1 MRIFRWLW
9 RGPRLTDTHPT
20 FLQSQ
25 QGRDYSL
32 PFAISPAG
40 SELGPLRTRNRT
52 QHMSTA
58 TTETQQPTSNVP
70 TAMRAAESLSPSRQS
85 TSNLRV
91 SEITALPT
99 PQEMIAELPLDARTA
114 DVVERGRDE
123 VRAVMDGVDDRL
135 LVFVGPC
142 SIHDPKAGLEYARR
156 LVSQAEKHKED
167 LLIVMRA
174 YFEKPRT
181 TVGWKGLINDP
192 RLDGTHDIATG
203 LREARRFLQQV
214 TALGL
219 PAATEFLEPIS
230 PQYMADLVS
239 WGAIGARTTE
249 SQIHRQ
255 LASGLS
261 MPIGFKNGTDG
272 DLQVAVDACGAA
284 AAQAFLGIDGEGRAA
299 LVATAG
305 NPDTHVILR
314 GGRKGPN
321 YSSADVEAASSKL
334 AGKQLNPRLIVD
346 ASHANSGKSHHRQAE
361 VALEIGAQ
369 LEDGGVSAQ
378 AIAGVMLE
386 SFLVGG
392 AQDLNVVEHAAGRS
406 ELVYGQSVTD
416 VCMEWDVS
424 VSVLDQLAGSAR
436 KRRAANEGAK

>member
-1 MRIFRWLW
+1 
-9 RGPRLTDTHPT
+9 
-20 FLQSQ
+20 
-25 QGRDYSL
+25 
-32 PFAISPAG
+32 
-40 SELGPLRTRNRT
+40 
-52 QHMSTA
+52 MSTA
-58 TTETQQPTSNVP
+58 PAI
-70 TAMRAAESLSPSRQS
+70 TATPADAQAGAAAAKS

-91 SEITALPT
+91 SEFTPLPT
-99 PQEMIAELPLDARTA
+99 PQELIAELPLDARVT

-123 VRAVMDGVDDRL
+123 VRAIMDGVDDRL
-135 LVFVGPC
+135 LVIVGPC

-192 RLDGTHDIATG
+192 RLDGSHDMETG
-203 LREARRFLQQV
+203 LRAARRFLQQV

-219 PAATEFLEPIS
+219 PTATEFLEPIS
-230 PQYMADLVS
+230 PQYMADLIS

-272 DLQVAVDACGAA
+272 DLQVAIDACGAA
-284 AAQAFLGIDGEGRAA
+284 GAAQAFLGIDGEGRAA

-321 YSSADVEAASSKL
+321 YSAADVESASAKL
-334 AGKQLNPRLIVD
+334 TAKALNPRLIVD

-369 LEDGGVSAQ
+369 LEDGGQSAH

-392 AQDLNVVEHAAGRS
+392 AQNLDVAEHAAGQS

-416 VCMEWDVS
+416 ACMDWDVS
-424 VSVLDQLAGSAR
+424 VSVLNQLAASAR
-436 KRRAANEGAK
+436 KRRSAE

>member
-1 MRIFRWLW
+1 MTSI
-9 RGPRLTDTHPT
+9 
-20 FLQSQ
+20 
-25 QGRDYSL
+25 
-32 PFAISPAG
+32 AAEPA
-40 SELGPLRTRNRT
+40 T
-52 QHMSTA
+52 QHADAGTA
-58 TTETQQPTSNVP
+58 TAST
-70 TAMRAAESLSPSRQS
+70 

-91 SEITALPT
+91 SRFEPLPT
-99 PQEMIAELPLDARTA
+99 PQEISAELPLDAKA
-114 DVVERGRDE
+114 FAVVERGRDG
-123 VRAVMDGVDDRL
+123 VRAIMDGLDDRL
-135 LVFVGPC
+135 LVIVGPC

-156 LVSQAEKHKED
+156 LVGQAEKHKED

-192 RLDGTHDIATG
+192 HLDGSHDIAAG
-203 LREARRFLQQV
+203 LRAARGFLQQV

-219 PAATEFLEPIS
+219 PTATEFLEPIS
-230 PQYMADLVS
+230 PQYMADLVA

-272 DLQVAVDACGAA
+272 DLQVAIDACGAA
-284 AAQAFLGIDGEGRAA
+284 AAQQAFLGIDGEGRAA

-305 NPDTHVILR
+305 NPDTHIILR

-321 YSSADVEAASSKL
+321 YSAVDVAAASEKL
-334 AGKQLNPRLIVD
+334 SAKGLNPRLIVD

-361 VALEIGAQ
+361 VAFEIGAQ
-369 LEDGGVSAQ
+369 LEADPAS

-392 AQDLNVVEHAAGRS
+392 AQNLDVSLQLAGEQ

-416 VCMEWDVS
+416 ACMEWDVT
-424 VSVLDQLAGSAR
+424 VSVLEQLAASAR
-436 KRRAANEGAK
+436 KRREVAAS

>member
-1 MRIFRWLW
+1 
-9 RGPRLTDTHPT
+9 
-20 FLQSQ
+20 
-25 QGRDYSL
+25 
-32 PFAISPAG
+32 
-40 SELGPLRTRNRT
+40 
-52 QHMSTA
+52 MSTA
-58 TTETQQPTSNVP
+58 AATETHPSNSVENTVSREG
-70 TAMRAAESLSPSRQS
+70 TASAQKS

-91 SEITALPT
+91 SEFQALPS
-99 PQEMIAELPLDARTA
+99 PQDMIAELPLDARVA

-123 VRAVMDGVDDRL
+123 VRAIMDGVDDRL
-135 LVFVGPC
+135 LVIVGPC

-167 LLIVMRA
+167 LLIVMRT

-192 RLDGTHDIATG
+192 HLDGSHDIAAG
-203 LREARRFLQQV
+203 LRAARGFLKQV

-219 PAATEFLEPIS
+219 PTATEFLEPIS

-272 DLQVAVDACGAA
+272 DLQVAIDACGASA
-284 AAQAFLGIDGEGRAA
+284 AEQAFLGIDDDGRAA
-299 LVATAG
+299 LVATSG

-321 YSSADVEAASSKL
+321 YSQEDVAAASSKL
-334 AGKQLNPRLIVD
+334 AAKGLNPRLIVD

-361 VALEIGAQ
+361 VALAIGAQ
-369 LEDGGVSAQ
+369 LEAGASSP
-378 AIAGVMLE
+378 IAGIMLE

-392 AQDLNVVEHAAGRS
+392 AQNLDVAKQLAGEQ

-416 VCMEWDVS
+416 ACMEWDVTA
-424 VSVLDQLAGSAR
+424 SVLEQLAASAR
-436 KRRAANEGAK
+436 KRREVSGE

>member
-1 MRIFRWLW
+1 
-9 RGPRLTDTHPT
+9 
-20 FLQSQ
+20 
-25 QGRDYSL
+25 
-32 PFAISPAG
+32 
-40 SELGPLRTRNRT
+40 
-52 QHMSTA
+52 MSATA
-58 TTETQQPTSNVP
+58 TETQQPTSK
-70 TAMRAAESLSPSRQS
+70 RQS

-99 PQEMIAELPLDARTA
+99 PQEMIAGLPLDAKAA

-123 VRAVMDGVDDRL
+123 VRAIMDGVDDRL
-135 LVFVGPC
+135 LVIVGPC

-167 LLIVMRA
+167 LLIVLRA

-192 RLDGTHDIATG
+192 HLDGTHDIGGG
-203 LREARRFLQQV
+203 LRAARSFLQQV

-219 PAATEFLEPIS
+219 PTATEFLEPIS
-230 PQYMADLVS
+230 PQYMADLIS

-272 DLQVAVDACGAA
+272 DLQVAVDACSAAA
-284 AAQAFLGIDGEGRAA
+284 AAQAFLGIDGDGRAA
-299 LVATAG
+299 LVSTAG

-321 YSSADVEAASSKL
+321 YSAADVETASAKL
-334 AGKQLNPRLIVD
+334 AAKNLNPRLIVD

-369 LEDGGVSAQ
+369 LEDAGTAAG

-392 AQDLNVVEHAAGRS
+392 AQNLDVAEHAAGRS
-406 ELVYGQSVTD
+406 DLVYGQSVTD
-416 VCMEWDVS
+416 ACMEWDVTA
-424 VSVLDQLAGSAR
+424 SVLEQLAASSR
-436 KRRAANEGAK
+436 KRRAFTMAT

>member
-1 MRIFRWLW
+1 M
-9 RGPRLTDTHPT
+9 
-20 FLQSQ
+20 
-25 QGRDYSL
+25 
-32 PFAISPAG
+32 SPA
-40 SELGPLRTRNRT
+40 
-52 QHMSTA
+52 TA
-58 TTETQQPTSNVP
+58 TT
-70 TAMRAAESLSPSRQS
+70 AKS

-91 SEITALPT
+91 SEFTPLPT
-99 PQEMIAELPLDARTA
+99 PAELIAELPLDDRVA

-123 VRAVMDGVDDRL
+123 VRAIMDAVDDRL
-135 LVFVGPC
+135 LVIVGPC

-156 LVSQAEKHKED
+156 LVSQAEKHKAD
-167 LLIVMRA
+167 LLIVMRT

-192 RLDGTHDIATG
+192 RLDGSHDMAVG
-203 LREARRFLQQV
+203 LRAAREFLQQV

-219 PAATEFLEPIS
+219 PTATEFLEPIS
-230 PQYMADLVS
+230 PQYMADLIS

-284 AAQAFLGIDGEGRAA
+284 AAAQAFLGIDGDGRAA

-305 NPDTHVILR
+305 NPDAHVILR

-321 YSSADVEAASSKL
+321 YSAADVESASAKL
-334 AGKQLNPRLIVD
+334 AAKGLNPRLIVD

-369 LEDGGVSAQ
+369 LEDRGQAAH

-392 AQDLNVVEHAAGRS
+392 AQNLDVAEHAAGRS
-406 ELVYGQSVTD
+406 ELVYGQSGTD
-416 VCMEWDVS
+416 ACMDWDVS
-424 VSVLDQLAGSAR
+424 VSVLDQLAASAR
-436 KRRAANEGAK
+436 KRRSEQ

>member
-1 MRIFRWLW
+1 MTSIAHE
-9 RGPRLTDTHPT
+9 TAAAAHPVDA
-20 FLQSQ
+20 LGAAQ
-25 QGRDYSL
+25 
-32 PFAISPAG
+32 PA
-40 SELGPLRTRNRT
+40 
-52 QHMSTA
+52 
-58 TTETQQPTSNVP
+58 
-70 TAMRAAESLSPSRQS
+70 

-91 SEITALPT
+91 ARFEPLPA
-99 PQEMIAELPLDARTA
+99 PQDVIAELPLDARSA
-114 DVVERGRDE
+114 AVVDRGRDE

-135 LVFVGPC
+135 LVIVGPC

-167 LLIVMRA
+167 LLIVMRT

-192 RLDGTHDIATG
+192 HLDGSHDIASG
-203 LREARRFLQQV
+203 LRAAPAYINRD

-219 PAATEFLEPIS
+219 PTATKYVKPIT
-230 PQYMADLVS
+230 PQNMHDLVS

-272 DLQVAVDACGAA
+272 DLQVAIDACGAA
-284 AAQAFLGIDGEGRAA
+284 AAEQAFLGIDDDGRAA

-321 YSSADVEAASSKL
+321 YSQDDVAHASEKLSSK
-334 AGKQLNPRLIVD
+334 GLNPRLIVD

-369 LEDGGVSAQ
+369 LESDPATP
-378 AIAGVMLE
+378 IAGVMLE

-392 AQDLNVVEHAAGRS
+392 AQNLDVAKQLAG
-406 ELVYGQSVTD
+406 EQDLVYGQSVTD
-416 VCMEWDVS
+416 ACMEWDVTA
-424 VSVLDQLAGSAR
+424 SVLEQLAASAR
-436 KRRAANEGAK
+436 KRRLASGE

>member
-1 MRIFRWLW
+1 
-9 RGPRLTDTHPT
+9 
-20 FLQSQ
+20 
-25 QGRDYSL
+25 
-32 PFAISPAG
+32 
-40 SELGPLRTRNRT
+40 
-52 QHMSTA
+52 MSTA
-58 TTETQQPTSNVP
+58 TAPANTATGHLRTES
-70 TAMRAAESLSPSRQS
+70 TAKS

-91 SEITALPT
+91 SEFTALPT
-99 PQEMIAELPLDARTA
+99 PQELIAELPLAA
-114 DVVERGRDE
+114 EAAGVVERGRDE
-123 VRAVMDGVDDRL
+123 VRAIMDGVDDRL
-135 LVFVGPC
+135 LVVVGPC

-167 LLIVMRA
+167 LLIVMRT

-192 RLDGTHDIATG
+192 RLDGSHDMVTG
-203 LREARRFLQQV
+203 LRTARHFLQQV

-230 PQYMADLVS
+230 PQYMADLIS

-272 DLQVAVDACGAA
+272 DLQVAIDACGAAA
-284 AAQAFLGIDGEGRAA
+284 AAQAFLGIDGDGRAA

-321 YSSADVEAASSKL
+321 YSAADVEAASAKL

-369 LEDGGVSAQ
+369 LEDGGATAQ
-378 AIAGVMLE
+378 AIAGIMLE

-392 AQDLNVVEHAAGRS
+392 AQNLDVAEHAAGRA

-416 VCMEWDVS
+416 ACMEWDVS
-424 VSVLDQLAGSAR
+424 VSVLDQLAASAR
-436 KRRAANEGAK
+436 KRRALN

>member
-1 MRIFRWLW
+1 MTSISAE
-9 RGPRLTDTHPT
+9 PAP
-20 FLQSQ
+20 LQSADSTQ
-25 QGRDYSL
+25 
-32 PFAISPAG
+32 PA
-40 SELGPLRTRNRT
+40 
-52 QHMSTA
+52 
-58 TTETQQPTSNVP
+58 
-70 TAMRAAESLSPSRQS
+70 

-91 SEITALPT
+91 ARFEPLPA
-99 PQEMIAELPLDARTA
+99 PQDLIAELPLDARSA
-114 DVVERGRDE
+114 AVVDRGRDQ
-123 VRAVMDGVDDRL
+123 VRAIMDGVDDRL
-135 LVFVGPC
+135 LVIVGPC

-167 LLIVMRA
+167 LLIVMRT

-181 TVGWKGLINDP
+181 TIGWKGLINDP
-192 RLDGTHDIATG
+192 HLDGSHDIAAG
-203 LREARRFLQQV
+203 LRAARGFLKQV

-219 PAATEFLEPIS
+219 PTATEFLEPIS

-272 DLQVAVDACGAA
+272 DLQVAIDACGASA
-284 AAQAFLGIDGEGRAA
+284 AEQAFLGIDDDGRAA
-299 LVATAG
+299 LVATSG

-321 YSSADVEAASSKL
+321 YSADDVAAASAKL
-334 AGKQLNPRLIVD
+334 AAKGLNPRLIVD

-369 LEDGGVSAQ
+369 LEAGASSPV
-378 AIAGVMLE
+378 AGVMLE

-392 AQDLNVVEHAAGRS
+392 AQNLDVAKQLAGEQ

-416 VCMEWDVS
+416 ACMEWDVTA
-424 VSVLDQLAGSAR
+424 SVLEQLAASAR
-436 KRRAANEGAK
+436 KRRAVVAA

>member
-1 MRIFRWLW
+1 MTSIAHE
-9 RGPRLTDTHPT
+9 TAAAA
-20 FLQSQ
+20 Q
-25 QGRDYSL
+25 
-32 PFAISPAG
+32 PADA
-40 SELGPLRTRNRT
+40 LG
-52 QHMSTA
+52 A
-58 TTETQQPTSNVP
+58 AQP
-70 TAMRAAESLSPSRQS
+70 A

-91 SEITALPT
+91 ARFEPLPA
-99 PQEMIAELPLDARTA
+99 PQDIIPELPLDARSA
-114 DVVERGRDE
+114 AVVDRGRDE

-135 LVFVGPC
+135 LVIVGPC

-167 LLIVMRA
+167 LLIVMRT

-192 RLDGTHDIATG
+192 HLDGSHDIASG
-203 LREARRFLQQV
+203 LRAARGFLKQV
-214 TALGL
+214 TSLGL
-219 PAATEFLEPIS
+219 PTATEFLEPIS

-272 DLQVAVDACGAA
+272 DLQVAIDACGAA
-284 AAQAFLGIDGEGRAA
+284 AAEQAFLGIDDDGRAA

-321 YSSADVEAASSKL
+321 YSQDDVAHASEKLSSK
-334 AGKQLNPRLIVD
+334 GLNPRLIVD

-369 LEDGGVSAQ
+369 LESDPATP
-378 AIAGVMLE
+378 IAGVMLE

-392 AQDLNVVEHAAGRS
+392 AQNLDVAKQLAG
-406 ELVYGQSVTD
+406 EQDLVYGQSVTD
-416 VCMEWDVS
+416 ACMEWDVTA
-424 VSVLDQLAGSAR
+424 SVLEQLAASAR
-436 KRRAANEGAK
+436 KRRLASGE

>member
-1 MRIFRWLW
+1 MTSI
-9 RGPRLTDTHPT
+9 
-20 FLQSQ
+20 
-25 QGRDYSL
+25 
-32 PFAISPAG
+32 AA
-40 SELGPLRTRNRT
+40 E
-52 QHMSTA
+52 
-58 TTETQQPTSNVP
+58 TTETEGRALNGGASQP
-70 TAMRAAESLSPSRQS
+70 S

-91 SEITALPT
+91 SRFEPLPA
-99 PQEMIAELPLDARTA
+99 PQEVIAELPLNEKTA
-114 DVVERGRDE
+114 AVVERGRDE
-123 VRAVMDGVDDRL
+123 VRAIMDGVDDRL
-135 LVFVGPC
+135 LVIVGPC

-167 LLIVMRA
+167 LLVVMRA

-192 RLDGTHDIATG
+192 HLDGSHDIAAG
-203 LREARRFLQQV
+203 LRAARGFLHQV

-219 PAATEFLEPIS
+219 PTATEFLEPIS
-230 PQYMADLVS
+230 PQYMADLVA

-272 DLQVAVDACGAA
+272 DLQVAIDACGAA
-284 AAQAFLGIDGEGRAA
+284 AAQQAFLGIDGDGRAA

-314 GGRKGPN
+314 GGRRGPN
-321 YSSADVEAASSKL
+321 YSADDVAAASGRLSAK
-334 AGKQLNPRLIVD
+334 GLNPRLIVD

-369 LEDGGVSAQ
+369 LEAGESSP
-378 AIAGVMLE
+378 IAGVMLE

-392 AQDLNVVEHAAGRS
+392 AQNLDVTEQLSGSAD
-406 ELVYGQSVTD
+406 LVYGQSVTD
-416 VCMEWDVS
+416 ACMEWDVT
-424 VSVLDQLAGSAR
+424 VSVLDQLAASAR
-436 KRRAANEGAK
+436 KRRLATAA

>member
-1 MRIFRWLW
+1 
-9 RGPRLTDTHPT
+9 
-20 FLQSQ
+20 
-25 QGRDYSL
+25 
-32 PFAISPAG
+32 
-40 SELGPLRTRNRT
+40 
-52 QHMSTA
+52 MSTA
-58 TTETQQPTSNVP
+58 TAATSTEPSP
-70 TAMRAAESLSPSRQS
+70 RAAAQAGTPAAKT

-91 SEITALPT
+91 SEFTALPT
-99 PQEMIAELPLDARTA
+99 PQELIAELPLDARVT

-123 VRAVMDGVDDRL
+123 VRAIMDGVDDRL
-135 LVFVGPC
+135 LVIVGPC

-167 LLIVMRA
+167 LLIVMRT

-192 RLDGTHDIATG
+192 RLDGSHDMVTG
-203 LREARRFLQQV
+203 LRTARQFLQQV

-219 PAATEFLEPIS
+219 PTATEFLEPIS
-230 PQYMADLVS
+230 PQYMADLIS

-272 DLQVAVDACGAA
+272 DLQVAIDACGAAA
-284 AAQAFLGIDGEGRAA
+284 AAQAFLGIDGDGRAA

-321 YSSADVEAASSKL
+321 YSAADVESASDKL
-334 AGKQLNPRLIVD
+334 AGKGLNPRLIVD

-369 LEDGGVSAQ
+369 LEDGGPSAD

-392 AQDLNVVEHAAGRS
+392 AQNLDVNEHAAGRS

-416 VCMEWDVS
+416 ACMEWDVS
-424 VSVLDQLAGSAR
+424 VSVLDQLASSAR
-436 KRRAANEGAK
+436 KRRTGK

>member
-1 MRIFRWLW
+1 VTTTAAHE
-9 RGPRLTDTHPT
+9 TDATV
-20 FLQSQ
+20 
-25 QGRDYSL
+25 
-32 PFAISPAG
+32 
-40 SELGPLRTRNRT
+40 EK
-52 QHMSTA
+52 A
-58 TTETQQPTSNVP
+58 TT
-70 TAMRAAESLSPSRQS
+70 TA
-85 TSNLRV
+85 NLRV
-91 SEITALPT
+91 SQFTALPT
-99 PQEMIAELPLDARTA
+99 PAELATELPVDAKA
-114 DVVERGRDE
+114 AAVVERGRDQ
-123 VRAVMDGVDDRL
+123 VRAIMDGVDDRL
-135 LVFVGPC
+135 LVIVGPC

-192 RLDGTHDIATG
+192 HLDGSHDVAGG
-203 LREARRFLQQV
+203 LRMAREFLLQV
-214 TALGL
+214 AQLGM
-219 PAATEFLEPIS
+219 PAGTEFLEPIS
-230 PQYMADLVS
+230 PQYTADLIA

-255 LASGLS
+255 LSSRLS

-272 DLQVAVDACGAA
+272 DLQVALDACSASS
-284 AAQAFLGIDGEGRAA
+284 AAQSFLGIDADGRAS
-299 LVATAG
+299 LVSTAG

-321 YSSADVEAASSKL
+321 YAAADVEAASAKA
-334 AGKQLNPRLIVD
+334 AGAGINPRLIVD

-369 LEDGGVSAQ
+369 LEAGGGSAT

-392 AQDLNVVEHAAGRS
+392 AQSLDVDDVAAGTA
-406 ELVYGQSVTD
+406 ELAYGQSVTD
-416 VCMEWDVS
+416 ACMEWDVTAN
-424 VSVLDQLAGSAR
+424 VLEHLARSSR
-436 KRRAANEGAK
+436 VRRDNAAAE

>member
-1 MRIFRWLW
+1 
-9 RGPRLTDTHPT
+9 
-20 FLQSQ
+20 
-25 QGRDYSL
+25 
-32 PFAISPAG
+32 
-40 SELGPLRTRNRT
+40 
-52 QHMSTA
+52 MSATA
-58 TTETQQPTSNVP
+58 TETQQPTSK
-70 TAMRAAESLSPSRQS
+70 RQS

-99 PQEMIAELPLDARTA
+99 PQEMIAELPLDAKAA

-123 VRAVMDGVDDRL
+123 VRAIMDGVDDRL
-135 LVFVGPC
+135 LVIVGPC

-167 LLIVMRA
+167 LLIVLRA

-192 RLDGTHDIATG
+192 HLDGSHDIAGG
-203 LREARRFLQQV
+203 LRAARSFLQQV

-230 PQYMADLVS
+230 PQYMADLIS

-272 DLQVAVDACGAA
+272 DLQVAVDACSAAA
-284 AAQAFLGIDGEGRAA
+284 AAQAFLGIDGDGRAA
-299 LVATAG
+299 LVSTAG

-321 YSSADVEAASSKL
+321 YSSADVEAASAKL
-334 AGKQLNPRLIVD
+334 AAKNLNPRLIVD

-361 VALEIGAQ
+361 VALEVGAQ
-369 LEDGGVSAQ
+369 LEDGGTAAG

-392 AQDLNVVEHAAGRS
+392 AQNLDVAEHAAGRS
-406 ELVYGQSVTD
+406 DLVYGQSVTD
-416 VCMEWDVS
+416 ACMEWAVTA
-424 VSVLDQLAGSAR
+424 SVLEQLAASSR
-436 KRRAANEGAK
+436 KRRAFTMAP

>member
-1 MRIFRWLW
+1 MSIEAAP
-9 RGPRLTDTHPT
+9 G
-20 FLQSQ
+20 
-25 QGRDYSL
+25 
-32 PFAISPAG
+32 
-40 SELGPLRTRNRT
+40 T
-52 QHMSTA
+52 QH
-58 TTETQQPTSNVP
+58 
-70 TAMRAAESLSPSRQS
+70 S

-91 SEITALPT
+91 SEFTPLPT
-99 PQEMIAELPLDARTA
+99 PQDLMAELPLEARLA
-114 DVVERGRDE
+114 EVVGRGRDE
-123 VRAVMDGVDDRL
+123 VRAIMDGVDDRL
-135 LVFVGPC
+135 LVIVGPC

-156 LVSQAEKHKED
+156 LVSQAEKHRED
-167 LLIVMRA
+167 LLVVMRT

-192 RLDGTHDIATG
+192 RLDGSHDIAAG
-203 LREARRFLQQV
+203 LRAARAFLRQV

-219 PAATEFLEPIS
+219 PTATEFLEPIS
-230 PQYMADLVS
+230 PQYVADLVA

-272 DLQVAVDACGAA
+272 DLQVALDACSAAA
-284 AAQAFLGIDGEGRAA
+284 AAQAFLGIDDDGRAA

-321 YSSADVEAASSKL
+321 YSAADVAAASAKL
-334 AGKQLNPRLIVD
+334 AAKQLNPRLIVD
-346 ASHANSGKSHHRQAE
+346 ASHANSGKNHHRQAE

-369 LEDGGVSAQ
+369 LESAGPAAG

-392 AQDLNVVEHAAGRS
+392 AQTLEVNAAVTAAGTAGGAGRD

-416 VCMEWDVS
+416 ACMDWDVTA
-424 VSVLDQLAGSAR
+424 SVLGQLAASTR
-436 KRRAANEGAK
+436 TRRARA

>member
-1 MRIFRWLW
+1 
-9 RGPRLTDTHPT
+9 
-20 FLQSQ
+20 
-25 QGRDYSL
+25 
-32 PFAISPAG
+32 
-40 SELGPLRTRNRT
+40 
-52 QHMSTA
+52 MSIEA
-58 TTETQQPTSNVP
+58 AHETEQ
-70 TAMRAAESLSPSRQS
+70 QS

-91 SEITALPT
+91 SEFTPLPT
-99 PQEMIAELPLDARTA
+99 PQELIAELPMDSRMA
-114 DVVERGRDE
+114 DVVGRGRDE

-135 LVFVGPC
+135 LVIVGPC

-156 LVSQAEKHKED
+156 LVSQAEQHKED

-192 RLDGTHDIATG
+192 RLDGSHDMVAG
-203 LREARRFLQQV
+203 LGAARRFLRQV

-219 PAATEFLEPIS
+219 PTATEFLEPIS

-272 DLQVAVDACGAA
+272 DLQVALDACSAAA
-284 AAQAFLGIDGEGRAA
+284 AAQAFLGIDDEGRAA

-305 NPDTHVILR
+305 NPDTHIILR

-321 YSSADVEAASSKL
+321 YSAADVEATTARL
-334 AGKQLNPRLIVD
+334 AAKNLNPRLIVD
-346 ASHANSGKSHHRQAE
+346 ASHANSGKNHHRQAE
-361 VALEIGAQ
+361 VALEIGSQ
-369 LEDGGVSAQ
+369 LENGGPSAG

-392 AQDLNVVEHAAGRS
+392 AQNLDVAEHAAGRD
-406 ELVYGQSVTD
+406 ELLYGQSVTD
-416 VCMEWDVS
+416 ACMDWDVTA
-424 VSVLDQLAGSAR
+424 SVLGQLAASAR
-436 KRRAANEGAK
+436 IRRAR

>member
-1 MRIFRWLW
+1 
-9 RGPRLTDTHPT
+9 
-20 FLQSQ
+20 
-25 QGRDYSL
+25 
-32 PFAISPAG
+32 
-40 SELGPLRTRNRT
+40 
-52 QHMSTA
+52 MSTA
-58 TTETQQPTSNVP
+58 TA
-70 TAMRAAESLSPSRQS
+70 TAPASDTKS

-91 SEITALPT
+91 SEFTPLPT
-99 PQEMIAELPLDARTA
+99 PSALLTKLPLDARA
-114 DVVERGRDE
+114 AAVVERGRDE
-123 VRAVMDGVDDRL
+123 VRAIMDGVDDRL
-135 LVFVGPC
+135 LVIVGPC
-142 SIHDPKAGLEYARR
+142 SSHDPKAGREYARR
-156 LVSQAEKHKED
+156 LVSQAEKHRED
-167 LLIVMRA
+167 LLIVMRT

-192 RLDGTHDIATG
+192 RLDGSHDIAAG
-203 LREARRFLQQV
+203 LRAARSFLRQV

-219 PAATEFLEPIS
+219 PTATEFLEPIS
-230 PQYMADLVS
+230 PQYVADLVA

-272 DLQVAVDACGAA
+272 DLQVALDACSAAA
-284 AAQAFLGIDGEGRAA
+284 AAQAFLGIDDGGRAA

-321 YSSADVEAASSKL
+321 YSAADVEAASAKL
-334 AGKQLNPRLIVD
+334 AAKQLNPRLIVD
-346 ASHANSGKSHHRQAE
+346 ASHANSGKNHHRQAE

-369 LEDGGVSAQ
+369 LENAGAAAG

-392 AQDLNVVEHAAGRS
+392 AQNLDVNAVTGSGRDG
-406 ELVYGQSVTD
+406 LVYGQSVTD
-416 VCMEWDVS
+416 ACMDWDVTA
-424 VSVLDQLAGSAR
+424 SVLGQLAASAR
-436 KRRAANEGAK
+436 TRRTRA

>member
-1 MRIFRWLW
+1 M
-9 RGPRLTDTHPT
+9 
-20 FLQSQ
+20 
-25 QGRDYSL
+25 
-32 PFAISPAG
+32 
-40 SELGPLRTRNRT
+40 
-52 QHMSTA
+52 
-58 TTETQQPTSNVP
+58 TSI
-70 TAMRAAESLSPSRQS
+70 AAEPTESLEAADAADAAQPA

-91 SEITALPT
+91 ARFEPLPA
-99 PQEMIAELPLDARTA
+99 PQDLIAELPLDARSA
-114 DVVERGRDE
+114 AVVDRGRDQ
-123 VRAVMDGVDDRL
+123 VRAIMDGVDDRL
-135 LVFVGPC
+135 LVIVGPC

-167 LLIVMRA
+167 LLIVMRT

-192 RLDGTHDIATG
+192 HLDGSHDIAAG
-203 LREARRFLQQV
+203 LRAARGFLKQV

-219 PAATEFLEPIS
+219 PTATEFLEPIS

-272 DLQVAVDACGAA
+272 DLQVAIDACGASA
-284 AAQAFLGIDGEGRAA
+284 AEQAFLGIDDDGRAA
-299 LVATAG
+299 LVATSG

-321 YSSADVEAASSKL
+321 YSQEDVAAASSKL
-334 AGKQLNPRLIVD
+334 AAKGLNPRLIVD

-369 LEDGGVSAQ
+369 LEAGETS

-392 AQDLNVVEHAAGRS
+392 AQNLDTVKQLAGEQ

-416 VCMEWDVS
+416 ACMEWDVTA
-424 VSVLDQLAGSAR
+424 SVLEQLAASAR
-436 KRRAANEGAK
+436 KRRGVVAE